1 MVDKDK
7 NKIHKSKKQTDFIS
21 IKTKSRIANIPS
33 DYALLCV
40 DELRRGLKC
49 INSTNTIR
57 IDKAVEFVRKRL
69 KESKVYFIADR
80 RMLIPNERSKY
91 CYVDIDVTGRFN
103 AIDSTMVNVDKGKI
117 KWSFRIL
124 GEKIETVQ
132 IDINKFAL
140 DIIGVKKNGRKQ
152 ND

>member
-1 MVDKDK
+1 MEDKDK

-21 IKTKSRIANIPS
+21 IKTKYRIANIPS

-40 DELRRGLKC
+40 DELRMGLKG
-49 INSTNTIR
+49 INNTNTTR
-57 IDKAVEFVRKRL
+57 IEKAVEIVHKRL
-69 KESKVYFIADR
+69 NESKVYFITDR
-80 RMLIPNERSKY
+80 RMLIPNGRSKY
-91 CYVDIDVTGRFN
+91 CYIDIDMIGRFN
-103 AIDSTMVNVDKGKI
+103 AVDSTMVDMDKGKI

-124 GEKIETVQ
+124 GETIETVP
-132 IDINKFAL
+132 IDINKLVL